1 MICSLKAFD
10 FKVTKHMGS
19 RSDTMRK
26 RNLSEKQFQT
36 RIKINE
42 KMMYN
47 IEENS
52 IKPVILRI

>member
-1 MICSLKAFD
+1 
-10 FKVTKHMGS
+10 
-19 RSDTMRK
+19 MRK